1 MKKLAILFIFQLL
14 CTAIIIAQPHNN
26 NSPSALSKSGDEEI
40 EKGQYYNALDQYTK
54 AYGEVKDKDIA
65 IKIART
71 HFLLRDYNKATN
83 WYNRVLSKDK
93 LNKYVEDRFQ

>member
-71 HFLLRDYNKATN
+71 HFY
-83 WYNRVLSKDK
+83 
-93 LNKYVEDRFQ
+93 